1 MNISAMLNHPRLTN
15 APIAEA
21 VIEIRVRMFRPVVS
35 DCFAAFKDRL
45 KGRFPKSQDIRFLA
59 SHLQI
64 DGENQVKN
72 DVSNTL
78 FGVRLDDPEGKWVVQ
93 AKADGLAVSRLAP
106 YETWESLI
114 KAVRDIWP
122 VYVEVFDPQAVL
134 RLGVRY
140 INRVPLPD
148 VDGFAGVDL
157 DTVLTAGP
165 KIPPTLPQSF
175 SQYVTRL
182 VVPMHADGIVLTLVQ
197 AMDPTAQDSAVAA
210 GHVVLDIDAAC
221 EQSFDVDSPEMWRK
235 LDALRVVKNSAFFG
249 SLTEQTWRQFV

>member
-1 MNISAMLNHPRLTN
+1 MPNIPHLTK

-21 VIEIRVRMFRPVVS
+21 VIEIRVRMPRPVLPDS
-35 DCFAAFKDRL
+35 FARFRNRL
-45 KGRFPKSQDIRFLA
+45 KERFPKSQDIRFLA

-64 DGENQVKN
+64 EGENQLKN

-78 FGVRLDDPEGKWVVQ
+78 YGVRLDEPEGKWVVQ

-114 KAVRDIWP
+114 GTVRDIWP
-122 VYVEVFDPQAVL
+122 VYLEVFEPLAVL

-140 INRVPLPD
+140 INRVPLP
-148 VDGFAGVDL
+148 GATEVDL
-157 DTVLTAGP
+157 DKVFTAGP
-165 KIPPTLPQSF
+165 KIPPALPQTL

-182 VVPMHADGIVLTLVQ
+182 VLPVDAQGVVLTLVQ
-197 AMDPTAQDSAVAA
+197 ALDPPLQDSAPNE

-221 EQSFDVDSPEMWRK
+221 EQSFGVDSPKMWEK
-235 LDALRVVKNSAFFG
+235 LEALRGAKNAAFFG